1 MTKHIVNMI
10 KGFILM
16 DTIKI
21 GLRIKNIENLQ
32 LKSIMCTPEK
42 SNHKKDIFILL
53 LNVRV
58 C

>member
-1 MTKHIVNMI
+1 MI